1 MKKVKQMTW
10 LIIIIS
16 VLMIIQGIFFLAK
29 PIESSSVAISLLA
42 VLFLV
47 VGIMDIYTHFKYK
60 TLDVVF
66 NRNGAILGLLEI
78 VIAIFMFTQK
88 AVTAAMFSYLFSIY
102 ILFTGISMCEYSLT
116 LKKVGVEGWLM
127 LMVFSIILIIDAVI
141 MIFSPVQLAFETL
154 TMWIALSL
162 IFTGASLLVS
172 VLRFKGQVTKYDTKV
187 KQFLADYN
195 NSFYA

>member
-29 PIESSSVAISLLA
+29 PVESSSVAISLLA

-187 KQFLADYN
+187 KQFLSQYN
-195 NSFYA
+195 DSFYA

>member
-116 LKKVGVEGWLM
+116 LKKVGVEGWLI

-141 MIFSPVQLAFETL
+141 MIFSPIQLAFETL

-187 KQFLADYN
+187 KQFLSQYN
-195 NSFYA
+195 DSFYA

>member
-141 MIFSPVQLAFETL
+141 MVFSPVQLAFETL

>member
-29 PIESSSVAISLLA
+29 PIESSSVAISLLS

-141 MIFSPVQLAFETL
+141 MIFSPIQLAFETL

-187 KQFLADYN
+187 KQFLSQYN
-195 NSFYA
+195 DSFYA

>member
-1 MKKVKQMTW
+1 MTW

-116 LKKVGVEGWLM
+116 LKKVGVEGWLI

-141 MIFSPVQLAFETL
+141 MIFSPIQLAFETL

-187 KQFLADYN
+187 KQFLSQYN
-195 NSFYA
+195 DSFYA